1 MDASLCDVTTSARLD
16 KAELRRMALRRRQ
29 SADLTTGQALRD
41 AVLTLPELATASC
54 VTAYVARM
62 AEPDTAPLIAEL
74 HRRGVRVLLPVL
86 LPDLDLDWA
95 ADDGERHRSSVHRG
109 LTEPTSTPL
118 GRDAIGQADVV
129 LAPALAVDRN
139 GVRLGYGGGCYD
151 RALTR
156 IRRDALVV
164 ALLHDGELLDE
175 LLPAEEHDRRVDAV
189 ATPSGVVRIRA
200 GVRDAG

>member
-1 MDASLCDVTTSARLD
+1 MDASLCDVTSSARLD
-16 KAELRRMALRRRQ
+16 KADLRRAALQRRE
-29 SADLTTGQALRD
+29 SADPTTGEALRD
-41 AVLTLPELATASC
+41 VVLAAPELSTASC

-74 HRRGVRVLLPVL
+74 HRQGVRVLLPVL

-95 ADDGERHRSSVHRG
+95 SDEGGRHRSAVHRG
-109 LTEPTSTPL
+109 LVEPTSTPL

-129 LAPALAVDRN
+129 LAPALAVDRT

-156 IRRDALVV
+156 IGPEVFVL
-164 ALLHDGELLDE
+164 ALLHEGELLDE
-175 LLPAEEHDRRVDAV
+175 LLPAEAHDRRVDAV
-189 ATPSGVVRIRA
+189 AMPSGLVRL
-200 GVRDAG
+200 GDTGG